1 MNEEERKKI
10 FKEKQKKAYANEFI
24 MAKHK
29 NKDLELLDEDL
40 LEETINNTKLNK
52 VIGKLTK

>member
-1 MNEEERKKI
+1 
-10 FKEKQKKAYANEFI
+10 
-24 MAKHK
+24 MAKQK

-52 VIGKLTK
+52 VIGKLTKEN